1 MSIPLDSL
9 IDYEGNI
16 YQMTCVAI
24 KEANLISTRVSE
36 NEGGESTD
44 DKIVS
49 TVLTRALAG
58 EISFETS
65 DEV

>member
-58 EISFETS
+58 EISFET
-65 DEV
+65 